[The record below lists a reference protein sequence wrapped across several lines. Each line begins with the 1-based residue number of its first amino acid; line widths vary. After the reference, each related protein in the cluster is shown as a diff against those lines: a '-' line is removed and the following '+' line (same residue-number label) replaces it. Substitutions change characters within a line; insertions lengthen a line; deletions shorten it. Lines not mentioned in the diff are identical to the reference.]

1 MNLMMSRNTTLL
13 PNVSQD
19 LSQSDLSIG
28 GRDSSLLI
36 QSKSRKI
43 GKLKRI
49 KSEVLPKTST
59 DDLNMMGQDALVDD
73 EA

>member
-1 MNLMMSRNTTLL
+1 MMSRNTTLL
-13 PNVSQD
+13 PNNHSQD
-19 LSQSDLSIG
+19 LSQSDLSIV

-36 QSKSRKI
+36 QSKSRKL
-43 GKLKRI
+43 GKLKKI